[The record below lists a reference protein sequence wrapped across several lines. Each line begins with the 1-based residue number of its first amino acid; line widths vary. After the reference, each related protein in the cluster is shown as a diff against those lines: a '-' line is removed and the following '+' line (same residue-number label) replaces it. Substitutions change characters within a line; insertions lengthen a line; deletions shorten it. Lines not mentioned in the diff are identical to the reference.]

1 MNKSLYQISKEAQE
15 LASALIE
22 GEFTPEMETALTINQ
37 NELQTKAINYGFV
50 IKSIESDISVI
61 DSEIDR
67 LKALKTS
74 RTNAIETMKA
84 KVLEAMN
91 IYGIEKVTSPTLN
104 LAVRLNPESVDL
116 VNEYQIPDQYRK
128 EKIHITIDKIQIKKD
143 LQDGIEVPGAV
154 LKRNQRLE
162 IK

>member
-1 MNKSLYQISKEAQE
+1 MKSLFNITAEARE

-22 GEFTPEMETALTINQ
+22 GELSSEMEFALVINQ
-37 NELQTKAINYGFV
+37 TELQEKSINYGFA
-50 IKSIESDISVI
+50 IKSIESDISTI

-74 RTNAIETMKA
+74 RSNAINRMKSA
-84 KVLEAMN
+84 VLEAME

-116 VNEYQIPDQYRK
+116 VNEYQIPDCYKK
-128 EKIHITIDKIQIKKD
+128 EKVTLSIDKAMIKED
-143 LQDGIEVPGAV
+143 LKSGLEVPGAV
-154 LKRNQRLE
+154 LKRGTRLE

>member
-1 MNKSLYQISKEAQE
+1 MKSLFNITAEARD

-22 GEFTPEMETALTINQ
+22 GELSSEMETALAINQ
-37 NELQTKAINYGFV
+37 TELQEKAINYGFA
-50 IKSIESDISVI
+50 IKSIESDICII
-61 DSEIDR
+61 DSEIER

-74 RTNAIETMKA
+74 RANAIDRMKSA
-84 KVLEAMN
+84 VLEAMN

-116 VNEYQIPDQYRK
+116 VNEYQIPDCYKK
-128 EKIHITIDKIQIKKD
+128 EKVTVSIDKALIKED
-143 LQDGIEVPGAV
+143 LKSGLEVPGAV
-154 LKRNQRLE
+154 LKRGTRLE